1 MPILPHILG
10 ALAERHWQHQRNQAV
25 QRRHQTRAHL
35 SDQCAQCPSLLQV
48 GQHMHPSLERREE
61 RQVQRRERTLE
72 ERREDIQMRWDA
84 RHMKS
89 RGGV

>member
-1 MPILPHILG
+1 MLLIPQLLRSLH
-10 ALAERHWQHQRNQAV
+10 EHHWQHQRNQAV
-25 QRRHQTRAHL
+25 QRRHETRAHL
-35 SDQCAQCPSLLQV
+35 SHQCQQCPSLLMV

-72 ERREDIQMRWDA
+72 ERREGIQARWDA